1 MAQATDGDVVNIH
14 YTGTLADGTVFD
26 SSKDRE
32 PLEFTV
38 GTNKVIAGFEEG
50 VLGMEV
56 GESKTINV
64 PVDKAYGPHSLEK
77 IIEVERSQMPSDM
90 NPQIDMMISGTQ
102 PGCATIKFRVV
113 GVTETSVT
121 LDGNHPLAGKD
132 LTFEIQLVSIG

>member
-1 MAQATDGDVVNIH
+1 MAQATDGDTVNMH
-14 YTGTLADGTVFD
+14 FTGTLADGTVFD

-77 IIEVERSQMPSDM
+77 IMEVERSQMPPDM

-102 PGCATIKFRVV
+102 PGGATIKFRVV

-121 LDGNHPLAGKD
+121 LDSNHPLAGKD